1 MREERFINNAIRKV
15 LGRQTPGTTSA
26 CPDENLLAAYLERSL
41 SDQEMSRVENHVSQC
56 APCLELLALSM
67 KTSDEEP
74 LQAPGMPASRERKS
88 LFRFSVPLA
97 AIAVLVIGV
106 GVATLFLLTR
116 EFRKPERT
124 EVARQMP
131 PAGAPA
137 ASEMQRARPEPS
149 TVPVEPAKPSA
160 SSLPPA
166 RVSGMRDATDRMP
179 RAKDKEAGAQEQS
192 VSAEYAHVPG
202 PEGELSKADR
212 IASNEAAR
220 RPAAWK
226 DESKT
231 SAATA
236 QAGGGGVVGGVV
248 GGILHPARPAEEPAA
263 AEGAPQAA
271 VVTQDSG
278 AARVQAPE
286 REARLAMKSQ
296 RASLSTA
303 PIAAA
308 ESSLRD
314 TIRRVAADEKA
325 GKRSGSTT
333 RAVGGRIFALNGG
346 FWVDL
351 RCIAEPDAE
360 LAEFKAGSAGFD
372 DVLKAVPG
380 LDELRREGLPILLDW
395 NGRICMIR

>member
-1 MREERFINNAIRKV
+1 MREERFIDNAIRKV
-15 LGRQTPGTTSA
+15 LGRQTAGTASA

-41 SDQEMSRVENHVSQC
+41 SDQEMSRLENHVSQC

-67 KTSDEEP
+67 KTSDGEP

-88 LFRFSVPLA
+88 LSRFSVPLA

-116 EFRKPERT
+116 EFRKPERI

-131 PAGAPA
+131 PAAAPA
-137 ASEMQRARPEPS
+137 ASEMQRARPESS
-149 TVPVEPAKPSA
+149 TAPVEPAKPSG
-160 SSLPPA
+160 SSLTPA
-166 RVSGMRDATDRMP
+166 RVSGMRGATDRMT
-179 RAKDKEAGAQEQS
+179 RAKDKEAGAQGQS

-212 IASNEAAR
+212 IASNEAAN

-226 DESKT
+226 DESET
-231 SAATA
+231 GAATA
-236 QAGGGGVVGGVV
+236 QAGGGAVGGVV
-248 GGILHPARPAEEPAA
+248 GGILLPARPAEEPAA
-263 AEGAPQAA
+263 REGAPQAA
-271 VVTQDSG
+271 VVAEDSG
-278 AARVQAPE
+278 AAKVQARE

-303 PIAAA
+303 PIAAE
-308 ESSLRD
+308 ESRLRD
-314 TIRRVAADEKA
+314 AIRRVAADEKA

-333 RAVGGRIFALNGG
+333 RTVGGRIFALNGG

-351 RCIAEPDAE
+351 KCIADPDAG
-360 LAEFKAGSAGFD
+360 LAEFKEGSAGFD